1 MRIRCT
7 VVRIGIAI
15 SNVAAT
21 SVTHTTI
28 HLAHAALL
36 RGHSVRFF
44 EPWDFEVDAG
54 GRLRGRAHLL
64 DGPAPSREALVA
76 RLAARDTVRRSV
88 EVDRL
93 DVFLLR
99 ANPLDPALLSF
110 ALLVEAAGVPVLN
123 PPAAILR
130 TANKAWL
137 ATLADVPRPRTLV
150 TRSFASLERFAA
162 ESVAGVVVK
171 PARGCGGR
179 GVSFVR
185 PRQPREL
192 VRALEVACAA
202 GSRARGAASEG
213 YAVVQD
219 WLPEADD
226 GEKRL
231 LWLDGTV
238 VGGYLR
244 HRAPGEL
251 RHNLKMGGQP
261 HPTDLEPDDVT
272 LAARL
277 TPHLQSAGIWLAG
290 IDVIGGRAVEVN
302 TLNPG
307 GAHYSGHFS
316 GRDLGAEL
324 VTTLERR
331 VLARAEQPVGP
342 SRP

>member
-1 MRIRCT
+1 M
-7 VVRIGIAI
+7 RIGIAT

-36 RGHSVRFF
+36 RGHVVRFF
-44 EPWDFEVDAG
+44 EPWDFEVDEG

-64 DGPAPSREALVA
+64 DAPEPSREALVA

-93 DVFLLR
+93 DVLLLR
-99 ANPLDPALLSF
+99 ANPLDPGLLSF

-130 TANKAWL
+130 TANKTWL

-150 TRSFASLERFAA
+150 TRSLASLERFAA
-162 ESVAGVVVK
+162 DAPDGVVVK

-185 PRQPREL
+185 PHQRREL
-192 VRALEVACAA
+192 GRALDVACAA
-202 GSRARGAASEG
+202 GARTKSAASEG

-219 WLPEADD
+219 WLPEADS

-231 LWLDGTV
+231 LWLDGSV

-244 HRAPGEL
+244 QRAPGEL
-251 RHNLKMGGQP
+251 RHNLKVGGQP
-261 HPTDLEPDDVT
+261 HPTELEPDDVT

-277 TPHLQSAGIWLAG
+277 TPHLQAAGIWLAG
-290 IDVIGGRAVEVN
+290 IDVIGGCAVEVN

-307 GAHYSGHFS
+307 GAHYTGHFS

-324 VTTLERR
+324 VATLERR
-331 VLARAEQPVGP
+331 VVARAELALGP
-342 SRP
+342 SPP